1 MSSSSLRACRGEAPT
16 ARRPAVLLALIGTL
30 TGVVIGA
37 APDTRL
43 IDAVRRVDA
52 NAVRRLLEQKIDVN
66 LTQPDGATALH
77 WAAHRND
84 VAIADLLI
92 RAGAKVDVADE
103 GGVTA
108 LGLASLNA
116 SAAMVERLLT
126 AGANPNA
133 GRESPVLSAARTGN
147 VEVMKLLLAH
157 GGDANAKEAGRG
169 QTALMWAAAEKHAEV
184 ARVLIDQ
191 GADVKARTIPVS
203 GAGSGRGGGMGGG
216 SNGAN
221 GFTPLLFAVR
231 AGDLATVRL
240 LAGAGGDV
248 NDTTA
253 DGLSALV
260 LATVR
265 AQVDIALFLLE
276 HGADANHAGA
286 GFTALHWASG
296 SWETELTVT
305 SISPDREGEEWRTV
319 AGLRERRTDLVKAL
333 LAHGADPNARIRR
346 PPQRVGSSKNPGLPE
361 LVGATPFLV
370 AAVAGATDVM
380 RVLADHGADIHART
394 SSNGTPLMAAAGLG
408 RAIGEVLV
416 PESDNFAAA
425 KLLVELGAVDVN
437 AVDTLG
443 NSALHYAAF
452 MRRDSIVQLLAE
464 HGARL
469 DLPNLYGETPLFLA
483 EVVIQFAG
491 GGRTETG
498 PTSTGTLLRKLGAQ
512 PAKPAYTLRP
522 HYWPNIPHV

>member
-1 MSSSSLRACRGEAPT
+1 MYPSKAAG
-16 ARRPAVLLALIGTL
+16 VGLALVGAL
-30 TGVVIGA
+30 TGVLIAA

-43 IDAVRRVDA
+43 IDAVRRVDPT
-52 NAVRRLLEQKIDVN
+52 AVRRLLEQKVDVN
-66 LTQPDGATALH
+66 ATQPDGATALH

-92 RAGAKVDVADE
+92 RAGAKVDAADE
-103 GGVTA
+103 GGVTP

-116 SAAMVERLLT
+116 SPAMAERLLQ

-133 GRESPVLSAARTGN
+133 GRESPVLSAARSGS
-147 VEVMKLLLAH
+147 VEVMTLLLAH
-157 GGDANAKEAGRG
+157 GGDANAKEPLRG
-169 QTALMWAAAEKHAEV
+169 QTALMWAAAEKHAAV
-184 ARVLIDQ
+184 ARVLIDH
-191 GADVKARTIPVS
+191 GADVKAKTVPVRS
-203 GAGSGRGGGMGGG
+203 AGGGRGRGIGGFGGGMGGG

-231 AGDLATVRL
+231 AGDLPSVRL
-240 LAGAGGDV
+240 LADAGADV
-248 NDTTA
+248 NDVSA
-253 DGLSALV
+253 DGSSALV
-260 LATVR
+260 LSTLR
-265 AQVDIALFLLE
+265 AQVDIALYLLDK
-276 HGADANHAGA
+276 GADANLAGA

-305 SISPDREGEEWRTV
+305 SITPDREGEEWRIV
-319 AGLRERRTDLVKAL
+319 AGLRERRLDLVKAL
-333 LAHGADPNARIRR
+333 LEHGADPNARIRR

-370 AAVAGATDVM
+370 AAVGGAADVM
-380 RVLADHGADIHART
+380 RVLADHGADIHAKT

-416 PESDNFAAA
+416 PESDNLAAA
-425 KLLVELGAVDVN
+425 KLLFELSAVDIN

-452 MRRDSIVQLLAE
+452 MRRDSIVKLLAE

-498 PTSTGTLLRKLGAQ
+498 PTSTGTLLRKLGAK

>member
-1 MSSSSLRACRGEAPT
+1 MFSS
-16 ARRPAVLLALIGTL
+16 RPVTVLLTLIATA
-30 TGVVIGA
+30 TGVLIGA

-43 IDAVRRVDA
+43 IDAVRRIDPT
-52 NAVRRLLEQKIDVN
+52 AVRRLLEQNVDVN
-66 LTQPDGATALH
+66 ATQPDGATALH

-84 VAIADLLI
+84 LAIADLLL
-92 RAGAKVDVADE
+92 RAGAKVDAADE
-103 GGVTA
+103 GGVTP
-108 LGLASLNA
+108 LGLAALNA
-116 SAAMVERLLT
+116 SPAMVERLLK

-133 GRESPVLSAARTGN
+133 GRQSPVLSAARSGN
-147 VEVMKLLLAH
+147 VEVMTLLLAH

-169 QTALMWAAAEKHAEV
+169 QTALMWAAAEKHADV
-184 ARVLIDQ
+184 ARVLIEH
-191 GADVKARTIPVS
+191 GADVNAKTVPVRT
-203 GAGSGRGGGMGGG
+203 AGPGRGTFGGLGGGMGGA

-231 AGDLATVRL
+231 AGDLASVRL
-240 LAGAGGDV
+240 LAGAGADV
-248 NDTTA
+248 NDTSA
-253 DGLSALV
+253 DGMSALV

-265 AQVDIALFLLE
+265 AQADVAMFLLE
-276 HGADANHAGA
+276 KGADANVAGS

-305 SISPDREGEEWRTV
+305 SITPDREGEEWRTV
-319 AGLRERRTDLVKAL
+319 AGLREGRIDLVKAL

-361 LVGATPFLV
+361 LVGATPFV
-370 AAVAGATDVM
+370 IAAVGGAADVM
-380 RVLADHGADIHART
+380 RVLAEHGADVHAKT
-394 SSNGTPLMAAAGLG
+394 ASNGTALMAAAGLG

-416 PESDNFAAA
+416 PESDNFDAA
-425 KLLVELGAVDVN
+425 KLLFELGAVDVN

-452 MRRDSIVQLLAE
+452 MRRDSIVQLLVD

-469 DLPNLYGETPLFLA
+469 DVPNLYGETPLFLA

-498 PTSTGTLLRKLGAQ
+498 PTSTGTLLRKLGAK

>member
-1 MSSSSLRACRGEAPT
+1 
-16 ARRPAVLLALIGTL
+16 
-30 TGVVIGA
+30 
-37 APDTRL
+37 
-43 IDAVRRVDA
+43 
-52 NAVRRLLEQKIDVN
+52 
-66 LTQPDGATALH
+66 
-77 WAAHRND
+77 
-84 VAIADLLI
+84 
-92 RAGAKVDVADE
+92 
-103 GGVTA
+103 
-108 LGLASLNA
+108 
-116 SAAMVERLLT
+116 
-126 AGANPNA
+126 
-133 GRESPVLSAARTGN
+133 
-147 VEVMKLLLAH
+147 
-157 GGDANAKEAGRG
+157 
-169 QTALMWAAAEKHAEV
+169 
-184 ARVLIDQ
+184 
-191 GADVKARTIPVS
+191 
-203 GAGSGRGGGMGGG
+203 MGGA

-221 GFTPLLFAVR
+221 GFTALLFAARV
-231 AGDLATVRL
+231 GDLATVRL
-240 LAGAGGDV
+240 LAGAGADV

-265 AQVDIALFLLE
+265 AHADVAIFLLE
-276 HGADANHAGA
+276 KGADANLAGA

-305 SISPDREGEEWRTV
+305 SITPDREGEEWRTV
-319 AGLRERRTDLVKAL
+319 AGLRERRIDLVKAL

-370 AAVAGATDVM
+370 AAVGGAADVM
-380 RVLADHGADIHART
+380 RVLADHGADVRLKT
-394 SSNGTPLMAAAGLG
+394 SANGTPLMAAAGLG

-416 PESDNFAAA
+416 PESDNLAAA
-425 KLLVELGAVDVN
+425 QLLFELGAVDVN

-452 MRRDSIVQLLAE
+452 MRRDSIVKLLADR
-464 HGARL
+464 GARL
-469 DLPNLYGETPLFLA
+469 DVPNLYGETPLFLA

-498 PTSTGTLLRKLGAQ
+498 PTSTGTVLRKLGAK

>member
-1 MSSSSLRACRGEAPT
+1 MFS
-16 ARRPAVLLALIGTL
+16 ARPVVVFVTLVGTL
-30 TGVVIGA
+30 TGVLIGA

-43 IDAVRRVDA
+43 IDAARRADPG
-52 NAVRRLLEQKIDVN
+52 AVRRLIEQQVDVN
-66 LTQPDGATALH
+66 ATQPDGATALH

-92 RAGAKVDVADE
+92 RAGAKVDALDE
-103 GGVTA
+103 GGVTP

-116 SAAMVERLLT
+116 SPAMVERLLK

-133 GRESPVLSAARTGN
+133 GRESAVLSAARTGN
-147 VEVMKLLLAH
+147 VEVMELLLGH
-157 GGDANAKEAGRG
+157 GGDANAKEPARG
-169 QTALMWAAAEKHAEV
+169 QTALMWAVAEKHADV
-184 ARVLIDQ
+184 ARVLIDH
-191 GADVKARTIPVS
+191 GADVKAKTVPVRT
-203 GAGSGRGGGMGGG
+203 AGSGRGGGFAGGG

-231 AGDLATVRL
+231 AGDLPSVRL
-240 LAGAGGDV
+240 LTGAGADV
-248 NDTTA
+248 NDAAA
-253 DGLSALV
+253 DGMSALV

-265 AQVDIALFLLE
+265 AHVDIAMFLLDR
-276 HGADANHAGA
+276 GADANLAGS
-286 GFTALHWASG
+286 GFSALHWASG

-305 SISPDREGEEWRTV
+305 SITPDREGEEWRTV
-319 AGLRERRTDLVKAL
+319 AGLRERRVDLVSAL
-333 LAHGADPNARIRR
+333 LAHGADPNARVRR

-361 LVGATPFLV
+361 LVGATPFLI
-370 AAVAGATDVM
+370 AAVAGAADVM
-380 RVLADHGADIHART
+380 RVLADHGADVHLTT
-394 SSNGTPLMAAAGLG
+394 SAKGTPLMAAAGLG

-416 PESDNFAAA
+416 PERESLAAA
-425 KLLVELGAVDVN
+425 QLLFELGAVDVN

-452 MRRDSIVQLLAE
+452 MRRDSIVQLLVDR
-464 HGARL
+464 GARL
-469 DLPNLYGETPLFLA
+469 DVPNLYGETPLFLA

-498 PTSTGTLLRKLGAQ
+498 PTSTGTLLRKLGAK
-512 PAKPAYTLRP
+512 PAKPAYILRP